1 MNDILQSQLDRVE
14 TALNTLIDSIT
25 SYNPSIPAAI
35 DLLSADDDL
44 TKGLEQPH
52 HQANHA
58 HILSL
63 RNTASA
69 LDTQLKTSLTLL
81 AETRKELLA
90 TPATTFPPASR
101 DVPYHEL
108 LAYAKHISKFTVP
121 PTIRPPPEPSQQIQ
135 SQTTA
140 AQGDPAQAKDTTEA
154 QQPNG
159 VNGNDAASKGTTAVT
174 VADDNTKTP
183 GGIGVSSLAASE
195 SQWLDPSAQIPF
207 VPWPTEE
214 VIRRGALAQIQVM
227 LEQGVDPAGAA
238 VPKVDL
244 EQEQEEETEME
255 VEVKRENEGGEE
267 ARRKSA
273 VASAAAGKG
282 RAEGRREE
290 KEKPAVFG
298 GLDLYDP
305 DDE

>member
-1 MNDILQSQLDRVE
+1 M
-14 TALNTLIDSIT
+14 
-25 SYNPSIPAAI
+25 
-35 DLLSADDDL
+35 
-44 TKGLEQPH
+44 
-52 HQANHA
+52 
-58 HILSL
+58 
-63 RNTASA
+63 
-69 LDTQLKTSLTLL
+69 
-81 AETRKELLA
+81 
-90 TPATTFPPASR
+90 
-101 DVPYHEL
+101 
-108 LAYAKHISKFTVP
+108 
-121 PTIRPPPEPSQQIQ
+121 
-135 SQTTA
+135 
-140 AQGDPAQAKDTTEA
+140 
-154 QQPNG
+154 
-159 VNGNDAASKGTTAVT
+159 T